1 MNQTPRLTRRARWAV
16 PSGAVAAVGVVVAGS
31 VLTTAQA
38 APALPARTPAQ
49 LIAAIAATKS
59 APSALSGTIT
69 WNAAL
74 GLPDLPSTG
83 GPMSITSLLTGSHT
97 VKIWYARPGQLRL
110 ALPVPLGE
118 TDLRVDGRQIWL
130 WDSQTNTATHVVLP
144 AAAALPMGSRPGPL
158 RHARQQWNTQSRG
171 FAPAPASPNSGEAA
185 RTSAE
190 SFGTYSVS
198 GTTTPPTPQQVA
210 RQLLAAIGPTT
221 AVSVQSN
228 VVIAGRAAYQLTLAP
243 KNPGSLVGRV
253 SIAVD
258 ASRYLPLR
266 VQVFA
271 RGSASPAYQVGYTA
285 LSFAR
290 PAASNFGFTPPPGA
304 KVKTIRP
311 LAGSLPGALSGHGAG
326 FIAPPGMITCPAV
339 RAPLKGKPTGR
350 RIGSAKCAMVMPGP
364 LAGHGGGRTV
374 LPRRMMTC
382 HHIRVQVNGTRKDR
396 VILPAKCAL
405 VRNGAVLLP
414 TGSLTTSPLRAAP
427 RNVRRATPRHLTL
440 SQRQHLLQQLRMAMT
455 RGHLSKSQRQHLLQQ
470 LRRAMTLHP
479 GARWRGPGWYSYA
492 PATGPAFPPGLAGA
506 PRVIGSGWTAVAI
519 FPAGGLTS
527 GAAGGAAGALLRSA
541 TPVHGSWGSGR
552 LLRTSLFSVLITSNG
567 KALIGAVTPSLLYA
581 AAGQVK

>member
-59 APSALSGTIT
+59 APSSLSGTIT

-74 GLPDLPSTG
+74 GLPELPSTG
-83 GPMSITSLLTGSHT
+83 GPTSITSLLTGSHT

-118 TDLRVDGRQIWL
+118 TDLRVDGRQVWL
-130 WDSQTNTATHVVLP
+130 WASQTNTATHVVLP
-144 AAAALPMGSRPGPL
+144 AAPALRTGSRHGPV
-158 RHARQQWNTQSRG
+158 RHAREQWNTQSRG
-171 FAPAPASPNSGEAA
+171 FAPAPASPNSGDVAPS
-185 RTSAE
+185 SAG
-190 SFGTYSVS
+190 SQGTMYSIGV
-198 GTTTPPTPQQVA
+198 TTPPTPQQVA

-221 AVSVQSN
+221 AVSVQTN

-271 RGSASPAYQVGYTA
+271 RGSASSAYQVGYTA
-285 LSFAR
+285 ISFAR
-290 PAASNFGFTPPPGA
+290 PAASNFAFTPPPGA

-311 LAGSLPGALSGHGAG
+311 LAGSLPGALSANGAG

-350 RIGSAKCAMVMPGP
+350 RIQPAKCAMAMPGP
-364 LAGHGGGRTV
+364 LAGNGGRHTA

-396 VILPAKCAL
+396 EILPIKCAL

-414 TGSLTTSPLRAAP
+414 TGSLTTSPLRAAM
-427 RNVRRATPRHLTL
+427 RNLRRATPRHLTM
-440 SQRQHLLQQLRMAMT
+440 SQQRQLLKSLRQNMAGIRRLHL
-455 RGHLSKSQRQHLLQQ
+455 
-470 LRRAMTLHP
+470 RAGRNP
-479 GARWRGPGWYSYA
+479 GAGRSAFGWSGYA
-492 PATGPAFPPGLAGA
+492 PGTGPAFPPGLAGA
-506 PRVIGSGWTAVAI
+506 PRVIGSGWTAVAV

-552 LLRTSLFSVLITSNG
+552 LLRTSLLSVLITSNG